1 MIRRPPRS
9 TLFPYTTLF
18 RSVIAAQRRGV
29 DTVECSEAGRRSL
42 RQADRYRSVQFDH
55 RRWRDVGKLPVK
67 VDDPQPARNLPRGRV
82 RVTGGE
88 GGPGLVRLE
97 GLHGARAIGRAET
110 MGGARIFL
118 VGPSL
123 IVK

>member
-55 RRWRDVGKLPVK
+55 RRWRDVGELPVK
-67 VDDPQPARNLPRGRV
+67 IDDPRRSEEHTSELQSRLHLVCRLLLEKKKR
-82 RVTGGE
+82 RVT
-88 GGPGLVRLE
+88 
-97 GLHGARAIGRAET
+97 T
-110 MGGARIFL
+110 
-118 VGPSL
+118 S
-123 IVK
+123 